1 MKHMALFIKKAV
13 VLLVCVC
20 SAFVNIHAQNVAR
33 VEYFIDTDPGFGNGT
48 AVSISQGQ
56 QDITANF
63 SVNINAVS
71 DGFHNLYVRSF
82 ATPYTVTEEGR
93 TVRKGG
99 WSLASVRS
107 FYKESLNTTNSTLPN
122 ITGGEYFIDADP
134 GHGKG
139 QPISVTP
146 GTNVTNVSFNV
157 NISNASIATGF
168 HNLYIRFRDA
178 NGRWSQ
184 ANVRTFYKEDIN
196 TTNSALPNITGGEYF
211 IDADPGMGKGLPVS
225 IVPATDLTNVSFNVN
240 ISNANITTGF
250 HNLFIRFKDANGRW
264 SQANVRTFYKEDVT
278 TTTNTL
284 PNITG
289 GEYFIDTDPGHGKGQ
304 SVSITPG
311 TNLTNVSFNV
321 NISNTNIAAGF
332 HNLYV
337 RFRDA
342 NGRWS
347 QANVRSFYKE
357 QLTGTTALPN
367 VVALEYFVDKD
378 PGFGNGK
385 RVNITPSTNITS
397 FSFPVDMSAVSI
409 GNHKIYVRALDAAGK
424 WSLVSSG
431 DFKVE
436 APSEIY
442 ITIGD
447 LPGSLCSGA
456 SFSIPFKVNTSYGS
470 NNVFTAQLS
479 NASGSFTSP
488 VNIGTLTSDTS
499 GSISAVLPAN
509 TAAGNDYRIRIIAS
523 SPLDTS
529 AAGAAIT
536 VSRLPD
542 QAFSISGPSQVCA
555 GSQTYSISSVA
566 PNTTYTWSLS
576 EGGTLTDNGTSATV
590 NWTTP
595 GTHTLTVTPSNSC
608 GNGQARTLQVIISS
622 GTPTITASGPLNFCQ
637 GGSVVLTSSAANG
650 NTWSTGATTQSITVT
665 QSGTYTVTTGG
676 TTCTATSEQVIVTV
690 TANTVPT
697 FNAIAP
703 FCAGAQAPSLPAS
716 SVNGIAGTW
725 SPAVISNMQSG
736 TYTFTP
742 TSATGCIA
750 SAQLPVTVMQAITPT
765 FNPIPDIT
773 PGGSVPALPTT
784 SLNGISGAWS
794 PAVISN
800 TQSGSYTFTPNGTPC
815 AVPVTINVVV
825 RTAVD
830 LAVQGVSASESAI
843 SSNDQVTVSWKVAN
857 VGSTQSLIDWT
868 EKIYLQS
875 TDGTNRTLL
884 KQAAYN
890 VDGVIAV
897 NQNISRSSVVTIPA
911 QLAVGDQA
919 VFVVE
924 IIPGATVQE
933 TAGTQSNNTGVQTT
947 PVSIRKMLSVSLS
960 ATQITEGTQ
969 NGISVTVSRTG
980 SLASA
985 VTVNIATELSGR
997 YTIPSTLTIPANQAA
1012 ASFTISANENN
1023 VTEGALQD
1031 TVSVTA
1037 GGFALAKAGFT
1048 LLDNDNPAL
1057 TISNLPAETTE
1068 GNTVTFRIS
1077 TSLAPSAALTVY
1089 LTSGNQNRFPLPAT
1103 VTIAAGATYVDVPVT
1118 LAQDSI
1124 PEISESVNIAAGAAN
1139 HSSANASIQVN
1150 DDDVPG
1156 LELVLQTNSIAESA
1170 GYYATQATLRRVAG
1184 SNSIAFTANLSASIS
1199 NTLILPQNISL
1210 AKGENEKTFYVGVL
1224 DNTQAEGDRQVTIT
1238 ASVFV
1243 SSCRCSAPPSSSG
1256 SVSASIK
1263 VTDDD
1268 GPALILSASPLTLA
1282 EGLTNAGTLKV
1293 TRNTATTQALTV
1305 NLSSSDAGEA
1315 TVPATVT
1322 IAAGSAFVEVP
1333 ITTVNDGVADGSKQV
1348 YFNATATGFSAGSVW
1363 VVVTDQNKPDF
1374 QITSATVS
1382 NSTVQAMALLN
1393 YRLSVKNTGFA
1404 TAPSGLLVRGYLSKN
1419 NVLDDA
1425 DTLIT
1430 AYTITSPITVGE
1442 TVQVVAAAD
1451 VPNLPGPYYLIFKA
1465 NPLSDITEL
1474 LLTNNT
1480 SQPVA
1485 VTINPDYKATAS
1497 VADAYYLQGTAVAI
1511 TGHAVKSNGTAAGNV
1526 AVDVYVINNGYR
1538 KTITTTTNAQGD
1550 FNTVYTPLTN
1560 EAGHYIVS
1568 AGYPGTNTSDEQDA
1582 FDILGVRINSGTVP
1596 QFRVTINDT
1605 LRGSLQVVNLS
1616 SRALNNFTI
1625 DKISVPG
1632 GSYIHFDTIQTL
1644 AGNATANIGYAVS
1657 GSSISPGTSFSVA
1670 GMKAVSREGTIQPMD
1685 VFYFCQA
1692 PNGYVEA
1699 DISSIDVSVSS
1710 AAGERS
1716 VQFKLIN
1723 KGNGY
1728 SGDIKLGLPNVNWLS
1743 SVTPV
1748 NIASLAPGD
1757 TTSVVLKFS
1766 ALDEVPFNY
1775 TINGTIG
1782 INTQNGNSFSIPF
1795 TFKKVSAT
1803 TGDVKVVATD
1813 QFTFYTEGGP
1823 NVAGAHVIIKNYYTG
1838 EIYAE
1843 GNTDNS
1849 GIFLA
1854 KGVPE
1859 GTHKIVV
1866 SKEKHLDYTNTLTIN
1881 PGNAITHTAFLNYQ
1895 AITYS
1900 WTVVPTAI
1908 QDEYDITLTAQF
1920 ETNVPAPVVTIEM
1933 PKTMPQLSGSETYAF
1948 NAILTN
1954 HGLVAAEDVTLNL
1967 PTDDE
1972 YEFVTNYTPARLL
1985 AQQSIQVPVIM
1996 RRKTSGGGS
2005 GRASYAAISNF
2016 LGIAPPSART
2026 STGGSNCTA
2035 FAGVVYWYKCSLS
2048 TGLWQKGGVLFSFS
2062 GRVCS
2067 SDPTTTTWD
2076 CLDCG
2081 GVIYGGGSGSYNI
2094 PCAIGC
2100 GTGVCY
2106 DCGSTYIPPPATT
2119 EKTSC
2124 ARCILDVIGA
2134 AAGCL
2139 SGAGGSGGG
2148 AAGAIS
2154 FATCLAGAVAD
2165 LDPVAAAMC
2174 HPDIPIPGPIGC
2186 AMGIAGA
2193 INSCSNTA
2201 VSGRLMPSAKQGEP
2215 PLGEAYITIGQHLQ
2229 AVSNFYTVRGNWG
2242 REYYGNL
2249 SMYDGWNDLL
2259 DKIAPYIDL
2268 RDSIR
2273 PAVQSAILAAMAGY
2287 DVPADSIKAFF
2298 TRWNTS
2304 LYAKSQGIL
2313 EPNAQ
2318 YPAIINWNYVKTC
2331 TDSLYNITK
2340 YALDLGYQSV
2350 YNMYEKDYADL
2361 NVLLDNQSKSV
2372 CASVTVQLSQKLTM
2386 TREAFKGTLEIFN
2399 GHPTDKMDSL
2409 TVNILIT
2416 DQNGV
2421 PSNGLFEIQTTSL
2434 TNLGNVTGTGNI
2446 AAQQK
2451 GSVEFLFIP
2460 EIGAAPTAPKL
2471 YKFGGSIRYFDPYA
2485 QAMVTMP
2492 LSNVELTVNPSPNLY
2507 LHYFMQRNI
2516 LGDDALTSPKIEPS
2530 IPAELGVLV
2539 ENQGYGPAVNMLISS
2554 AQPKIVDNEKGL
2566 AINFKLIGS
2575 NFQGQPKN
2583 LGVTDINFGTVPALQ
2598 SRVGEWYFTS
2608 SLLGKFVSYDAKVVH
2623 NNSFGNPDLSLV
2635 KGIKLHELTKSIRE
2649 YGTQGDGINDFLV
2662 NDLFDIYDVPDI
2674 IYFSQGMRTAK
2685 VYEAASGGFSSPVY
2699 PPSFTNTLTVTA
2711 SAVGWNYIKLND
2723 PGSGHYELKSVTR
2736 SDGQAIPLDNAWLT
2750 FVTLPVS
2757 QAPVYENKFHF
2768 VDTFPST
2775 SPVTYAVVWKP
2786 KATNVPEILDI
2797 TGAPESVTSQQVQQV
2812 TVVFNKAIDSST
2824 FNYQDLN
2831 LTFQGG
2837 PNIINSSVTITQTDT
2852 ATFVIDLSSVT
2863 TGNGFYNLTV
2873 QAADIADIYGING
2886 TDGRNITWSQFLT
2899 VPSVQAFLGLP
2910 ESRIAS
2916 AYDTIQVLFNLPID
2930 ITTVIPERFTILK
2943 DNAAQPG
2950 SITIDSIRADHK
2962 LFYLSG
2968 LGAMLTQN
2976 GEYEFVVDLPNIK
2989 SEDQE
2994 PGVQKQSVKL
3004 TVDNTGP
3011 SIVRIDTS
3019 HAGGLDPQHVTF
3031 VNIKFNENV
3040 YGFNISSVKLT
3051 RNGESVNLNIAQLS
3065 NTDLKTWM
3073 AGNFGIL
3080 TYPDGEYTFTVNTS
3094 GFTDAAG
3101 NHGSS
3106 SQQVAWMV
3114 NHAAQVNISNLKI
3127 TPDLGYSATDGI
3139 TSGLNLEATFSL
3151 SADASQVTVS
3161 QTDLSGENILTTL
3174 SNVAAGNITVPVTLI
3189 TGGNTGIKV
3198 TAIGTSG
3205 GSDTASVLFYTDQ
3218 LPLSGKWNFTSGQT
3232 LARQPDSISFSFSS
3246 RLLNDNA
3253 LANAVVFRKNGEAVN
3268 ASLQFSK
3275 INDTAYYVYGIRN
3288 ASTDAANYSISI
3300 DLSLV
3305 KKYISGLAGT
3315 GEAPVLWNVM
3325 AVNGQPV
3332 ANAGA
3337 DITIS
3342 APGTYTL
3349 NGAASSD
3356 PEGDQLSYEWTA
3368 PEGME
3373 LTDATTATPSFI
3385 ITAADYGKTYN
3396 FLLAVSDG
3404 NSFSTA
3410 VVQVTI
3416 TTPTAEIC
3424 DGIDNDGDGEVD
3436 EGFDK
3441 TNWYRDEDG
3450 DGYGNAAIVV
3460 QSCTQPA
3467 GYVSDNTD
3475 KNDKDN
3481 TVYPGAPELCDGK
3494 DNDGDGEVDED
3505 CAAASGTYYSKP
3517 SGDLHAVATWGTNPD
3532 GSGTAPSDFGDGK
3545 TFTLANR
3552 GNMYTL
3558 TGNWSLT
3565 GTLNIPSGARLAIN
3579 GNTLSLAMLTGTGT
3593 VSGSVTSSLA
3603 ITGTGDFGSLNF
3615 STGDGGSLKAFTLNR
3630 NGSVTIGSALS
3641 IYDIL
3646 TVTSGTLNTGNQL
3659 TLKSNADNT
3668 ARVTPVA
3675 GNIIGNV
3682 TVERYIPAR
3691 RAWRIMSA
3699 PVAGNQSINGAW
3711 QEGVTL
3717 FSPNPNPYPGYG
3729 TIITKGSAADGFDQ
3743 NLPGQANSI
3752 LSYDNATDTW
3762 KDVTNTRT
3770 NAVNKTAYFLFVR
3783 GDRTVTT
3790 SGTKPATL
3798 RATGPLKL
3806 GDQLIPTAANGYTA
3820 VANPF
3825 ASPINFATITRNNVD
3840 NSFYLWDPKMGGMYG
3855 VGAYVNISFN
3865 GTGYDMVPK
3874 AISPESQYIQS
3885 GQGFLVHASG
3895 SAGNIVIKESDK
3907 SVTPARNVFK
3917 EGEQTGNDDPVFVPA
3932 KDAYGIRISL
3942 QTGDTAGYT
3951 ILDEAFT
3958 SYSKNFEDKIDGMDV
3973 KKLYNVMEN
3982 ISLNRKGNTLMVER
3996 RSPIHDADTI
4006 YLKLDNTKERNYML
4020 EFNPEALKDVVSATL
4035 VDNYMHTTAAV
4046 STDKITQVHFV
4057 VNGDATSSGANR
4069 FMLVLTRKGAP
4080 PVQPSVK
4087 AYPNPVINGN
4097 IYLQF
4102 NNVEK
4107 GAYYIELTNSVG
4119 QVVARKIIHHTG
4131 VNTTHPVNLGV
4142 AMTSG
4147 IYQLSITGDHFKTI
4161 VKLFKK

>member
-1 MKHMALFIKKAV
+1 MKKMALFIKKAA

-20 SAFVNIHAQNVAR
+20 SAFANVHAQNIAR
-33 VEYFIDTDPGFGNGT
+33 VEYFIDTDPGFGSGT

-63 SVNINAVS
+63 SVNISAVS

-82 ATPYTVTEEGR
+82 ATPYTVTEEGK
-93 TVRKGG
+93 TVSKGG

-107 FYKESLNTTNSTLPN
+107 FYKES
-122 ITGGEYFIDADP
+122 
-134 GHGKG
+134 
-139 QPISVTP
+139 
-146 GTNVTNVSFNV
+146 
-157 NISNASIATGF
+157 IA
-168 HNLYIRFRDA
+168 
-178 NGRWSQ
+178 
-184 ANVRTFYKEDIN
+184 
-196 TTNSALPNITGGEYF
+196 
-211 IDADPGMGKGLPVS
+211 
-225 IVPATDLTNVSFNVN
+225 
-240 ISNANITTGF
+240 
-250 HNLFIRFKDANGRW
+250 
-264 SQANVRTFYKEDVT
+264 

-289 GEYFIDTDPGHGKGQ
+289 GEYFIDTDPGFGKGQ
-304 SVSITPG
+304 PVSITPG
-311 TNLTNVSFNV
+311 TDLTNVSFNVNISNANIATGFHNLFMRFRDANGRWSQTNVRTFYKEDINTTSNTLPNITGGEYFIDNDPGHGKGQSISITPGTDLTNVSFNV
-321 NISNTNIAAGF
+321 NISNTSIAAGF

-357 QLTGTTALPN
+357 QLTGATALPN
-367 VVALEYFVDKD
+367 VVALEYFVDTD
-378 PGFGNGK
+378 PGVGK
-385 RVNITPSTNITS
+385 GKKVNVTPSTNITS
-397 FSFPVDMSAVSI
+397 FNFPVDMSDVSI

-442 ITIGD
+442 ITIGK
-447 LPGSLCSGA
+447 LPESLCSGVA
-456 SFSIPFKVNTSYGS
+456 FGIPFTVNTSYGS

-479 NASGSFTSP
+479 DASGNFASP
-488 VNIGTLTSDTS
+488 VNVGTLSSGNS
-499 GSISAVLPAN
+499 GSINATLPAN
-509 TAAGNDYRIRIIAS
+509 TAAGNGYRIRIIAS

-529 AAGAAIT
+529 AAGATIT
-536 VSRLPD
+536 VLRLPD
-542 QAFSISGPSQVCA
+542 QAFSISGPSQACT
-555 GSQTYSISSVA
+555 GSQTYSISNIA

-576 EGGTLTDNGTSATV
+576 EGGTLTDNGSSATV
-590 NWTTP
+590 NWATP

-622 GTPTITASGPLNFCQ
+622 GTPTITASGPLNFCES
-637 GGSVVLTSSAANG
+637 GSVVLTSSAASG

-676 TTCTATSEQVIVTV
+676 TTCTATSEEVIVTV
-690 TANTVPT
+690 TANTIPT

-703 FCAGAQAPSLPAS
+703 FCAGTQAPTLPAS

-750 SAQLPVTVMQAITPT
+750 SAQLPVTVMPAITPA
-765 FNPIPDIT
+765 FNAIPDIT
-773 PGGSVPALPTT
+773 PGGSVPPLPAT
-784 SLNGISGAWS
+784 SLNGVSGTWS

-800 TQSGSYTFTPNGTPC
+800 TQSGSYTFTPVGTPC

-830 LAVQGVSASESAI
+830 LAVQNVSASQTAI
-843 SSNDQVTVSWKVAN
+843 SSNDQVTVSWNVAN
-857 VGSTQSLIDWT
+857 TGSAQSLIDWT

-884 KQAAYN
+884 KQTTYN

-897 NQNISRSSVVTIPA
+897 NQNIARSSVVTIPA

-924 IIPGATVQE
+924 IVPGATVQE
-933 TAGTQSNNTGVQTT
+933 IAGTQANNTGVQAT

-980 SLASA
+980 SLAGA
-985 VTVNIATELSGR
+985 LTVNIATDLSGR

-1012 ASFTISANENN
+1012 ASFTIGANENN
-1023 VTEGALQD
+1023 ATEGPLQD
-1031 TVSVTA
+1031 TVRITA
-1037 GGFALAKAGFT
+1037 SGFASAKAGFT
-1048 LLDNDNPAL
+1048 LLDNDNPTL

-1089 LTSGNQNRFPLPAT
+1089 LTSGNQKRFPLPAT
-1103 VTIAAGATYVDVPVT
+1103 VTIAAGATYVDVPVA
-1118 LAQDSI
+1118 LVQDSI
-1124 PEISESVNIAAGAAN
+1124 PEISESVSIAAGAAN
-1139 HSSANASIQVN
+1139 HISASASILVN

-1156 LELVLQTNSIAESA
+1156 LELVIQTNTIAESA
-1170 GYYATQATLRRVAG
+1170 GYYATQATLRRISG
-1184 SNSIAFTANLSASIS
+1184 SNSIAFTASLSASIS

-1224 DNTQAEGDRQVTIT
+1224 DNTQAEGDRQVIIT

-1243 SSCRCSAPPSSSG
+1243 SSCGCSAPPSSSG
-1256 SVSASIK
+1256 SVSATIK

-1268 GPALILSASPLTLA
+1268 GPALILSANPLTLA
-1282 EGLTNAGTLKV
+1282 EGLTNAGTLRI

-1305 NLSSSDAGEA
+1305 NLSSSNTGEA
-1315 TVPATVT
+1315 TVPATAT

-1333 ITTVNDGVADGSKQV
+1333 ITTINDGVADGNKQV
-1348 YFNATATGFSAGSVW
+1348 YFNATASGLSTGSVW
-1363 VVVTDQNKPDF
+1363 IVVTDQNKPDL

-1382 NSTVQAMALLN
+1382 NSTLQAMALLN
-1393 YRLSVKNTGFA
+1393 YRLSVKNTGLA

-1419 NVLDDA
+1419 TVLDDA
-1425 DTLIT
+1425 DTLLT
-1430 AYTITSPITVGE
+1430 EYTITSPIAVGE
-1442 TVQVVAAAD
+1442 TVQVVDAAG
-1451 VPNLPGPYYLIFKA
+1451 VPNLPGGYYLIFKV

-1485 VTINPDYKATAS
+1485 VTINPDYTATAS
-1497 VADAYYLQGTAVAI
+1497 VANAYYLQGTAVAI

-1538 KTITTTTNAQGD
+1538 KTIAATTNAQGD
-1550 FNTVYTPLTN
+1550 FSTVYTPLTN
-1560 EAGHYIVS
+1560 EAGHYMVS
-1568 AGYPGTNTSDEQDA
+1568 AGYPGTNTSEEQDA
-1582 FDILGVRINSGTVP
+1582 FDILGVRINSGAVP
-1596 QFRVTINDT
+1596 QFKVTINDT

-1616 SRALNNFTI
+1616 NQALNDFTI

-1632 GSYIHFDTIQTL
+1632 GASIHFDTIQTL
-1644 AGNATANIGYAVS
+1644 AGNATASIGYEVS
-1657 GSSISPGTSFSVA
+1657 GSSISPGTVFSVA
-1670 GMKAVSREGTIQPMD
+1670 GMNAVSREGTIQPLNI
-1685 VFYFCQA
+1685 FYFCQA

-1699 DISSIDVSVSS
+1699 DISSIDVSISP
-1710 AAGERS
+1710 AAGEKS

-1728 SGDIKLGLPNVNWLS
+1728 SGDIKLSLPNANWLN

-1748 NIASLAPGD
+1748 NISSLAPGD
-1757 TTSVVLKFS
+1757 TTTVVLKFS

-1775 TINGTIG
+1775 TINGTIAV
-1782 INTQNGNSFSIPF
+1782 NTQNGNSFSIPF
-1795 TFKKVSAT
+1795 AFRKVSAT

-1813 QFTFYTEGGP
+1813 QFTYYTEGGP
-1823 NVAGAHVIIKNYYTG
+1823 NVAGAHVTIKNYYTG

-1854 KGVPE
+1854 TGVPE

-1881 PGNAITHTAFLNYQ
+1881 PGNTITHTAFLNYQ

-1933 PKTMPQLSGSETYAF
+1933 PKTMPQLSGNDSYAF

-1954 HGLVAAEDVTLNL
+1954 HGLIAAEDVTLNL
-1967 PTDDE
+1967 PTDNE
-1972 YEFVTNYTPARLL
+1972 YEFITNYTPARLL
-1985 AQQSIQVPVIM
+1985 AQQSIQVPIIM
-1996 RRKTSGGGS
+1996 RRKAANGGS
-2005 GRASYAAISNF
+2005 GRLSYSAISDF

-2026 STGGSNCTA
+2026 NGGPGNCTA
-2035 FAGVVYWYKCSLS
+2035 FTGVVYWYKCNLS
-2048 TGLWQKGGVLFSFS
+2048 TGLWQQGGALFTYQ
-2062 GRVCS
+2062 GRVC
-2067 SDPTTTTWD
+2067 D
-2076 CLDCG
+2076 
-2081 GVIYGGGSGSYNI
+2081 GGGGGGTGDGILIGSGNFPYNGNGVYYNI
-2094 PCAIGC
+2094 PCVVGC
-2100 GTGVCY
+2100 GTAIGGTSSTAPQITEKKSCV
-2106 DCGSTYIPPPATT
+2106 DCLNDLTDAISDCFDIPPPVKCFP
-2119 EKTSC
+2119 KTL
-2124 ARCILDVIGA
+2124 IQNGGPKEYVL
-2134 AAGCL
+2134 CL
-2139 SGAGGSGGG
+2139 IEETIPSLEDIIEEIASKIPYVDKLLCLKKLLE
-2148 AAGAIS
+2148 AL
-2154 FATCLAGAVAD
+2154 ATCLASAEE
-2165 LDPVAAAMC
+2165 
-2174 HPDIPIPGPIGC
+2174 
-2186 AMGIAGA
+2186 
-2193 INSCSNTA
+2193 SR
-2201 VSGRLMPSAKQGEP
+2201 VSGVSQRKGE
-2215 PLGEAYITIGQHLQ
+2215 LGN
-2229 AVSNFYTVRGNWG
+2229 VG
-2242 REYYGNL
+2242 REFYDNL
-2249 SMYDGWNDLL
+2249 KVVEKSYKARVDWNTEYFGELSTSDGWKQLSAMITPNIESLTAFSL
-2259 DKIAPYIDL
+2259 QK
-2268 RDSIR
+2268 RDSIIEKM
-2273 PAVQSAILAAMAGY
+2273 SGY
-2287 DVPADSIKAFF
+2287 DVSTADLLAFF
-2298 TRWNTS
+2298 TRWNAS
-2304 LYAKSQGIL
+2304 IEALNNNIL

-2318 YPAIINWNYVKTC
+2318 YPGIINWKLAKSYSDALVDAHNYAV
-2331 TDSLYNITK
+2331 N
-2340 YALDLGYQSV
+2340 
-2350 YNMYEKDYADL
+2350 KDFATVEDMHAAA
-2361 NVLLDNQSKSV
+2361 NKGIQEIIDNQKNAV

-2416 DQNGV
+2416 DENGV
-2421 PSNGLFEIQTTSL
+2421 PSNGLFEIQTKSL
-2434 TNLGNVTGTGNI
+2434 TNLSNVTGTGNI

-2471 YKFGGSIRYFDPYA
+2471 YRFGGSIRYFDPYA

-2492 LSNVELTVNPSPNLY
+2492 LSDVELTVNPSPNLY

-2530 IPAELGVLV
+2530 IPAELAVLV

-2554 AQPKIVDNEKGL
+2554 AQPKIIENEKGL
-2566 AINFKLIGS
+2566 AINFNLIGS

-2583 LGVTDINFGTVPALQ
+2583 LGVTDINFGTVPALE

-2662 NDLFDIYDVPDI
+2662 NDLFDVHDVPDM

-2685 VYEAASGGFSSPVY
+2685 VYEAASGSFSSPVY

-2711 SAVGWNYIKLND
+2711 SATGWNYIKLND

-2736 SDGQAIPLDNAWLT
+2736 SDGQVIPLDNAWLT

-2757 QAPVYENKFHF
+2757 QAPVYEDKFHF
-2768 VDTFPST
+2768 VDSFPST
-2775 SPVTYAVVWKP
+2775 SPVTYTVIWKP
-2786 KATNVPEILDI
+2786 KATNVPEILEI
-2797 TGAPESVTSQQVQQV
+2797 TGPPEAVTSQQVQQV

-2824 FNYQDLN
+2824 FNYQDLS

-2837 PNIINSSVTITQTDT
+2837 PNIINSSVTVTQTDT

-2899 VPSVQAFLGLP
+2899 VPAVQAFLALP

-2930 ITTVIPERFTILK
+2930 ITTVTPERFTILK
-2943 DNAAQPG
+2943 DNVAQPG

-2968 LGAMLTQN
+2968 LGAILTQN

-2994 PGVQKQSVKL
+2994 PGVQTQSVKL

-3011 SIVRIDTS
+3011 SVVSIDTS

-3040 YGFNISSVKLT
+3040 YGFNVSSVTLT
-3051 RNGESVNLNIAQLS
+3051 RNGEVVYLNIAQLS

-3073 AGNFGIL
+3073 AGNFGTL

-3106 SQQVAWMV
+3106 SQQVTWTV
-3114 NHAAQVNISNLKI
+3114 NHAALVNISNLKV

-3151 SADASQVTVS
+3151 SNNASQVTVS

-3189 TGGNTGIKV
+3189 AGGNTGIKV
-3198 TAIGTSG
+3198 TATGAGG
-3205 GSDTASVLFYTDQ
+3205 GSDTAGILFYTDQ

-3232 LARQPDSISFSFSS
+3232 LASQPDTISLSFSS
-3246 RLLNDNA
+3246 KLLNDA
-3253 LANAVVFRKNGEAVN
+3253 DLANAVALKKDGAAINN

-3275 INDTAYYVYGIRN
+3275 INDTAYYVYGIRS
-3288 ASTDAANYSISI
+3288 ASTNAANYSISI
-3300 DLSLV
+3300 NLSLL
-3305 KKYISGLAGT
+3305 KKYLSGLAGA
-3315 GEAPVLWNVM
+3315 GEATVLWNVV
-3325 AVNGQPV
+3325 AVNRQPV

-3337 DITIS
+3337 DITIT

-3349 NGAASSD
+3349 NGSASSD

-3368 PEGME
+3368 PEGVE
-3373 LTDATTATPSFI
+3373 LTGANTATPSFTV
-3385 ITAADYGKTYN
+3385 TAAHYGKTFT

-3404 NSFSTA
+3404 NSFSTDI
-3410 VVQVTI
+3410 VQVNI
-3416 TTPTAEIC
+3416 TAPTAEIC

-3441 TNWYRDEDG
+3441 PNWYRDEDG
-3450 DGYGNAAIVV
+3450 DGYGNPEIVV

-3505 CAAASGTYYSKP
+3505 CTATSGTYYSKP
-3517 SGDLHAVATWGTNPD
+3517 AGDLHTLPTWGTNAD

-3552 GNMYTL
+3552 GNVYTL

-3565 GTLNIPSGARLAIN
+3565 GTLHIPSGAQLAIN
-3579 GNTLSLAMLTGTGT
+3579 GNTLSLAVLTGTGT
-3593 VSGSVTSSLA
+3593 VSGSATSSLA
-3603 ITGTGDFGSLNF
+3603 ITGTGDFGTLNF
-3615 STGDGGSLKAFTLNR
+3615 SSGNGGSLKALTVDR
-3630 NGSVTIGSALS
+3630 NGSVTIGTALS

-3646 TVTSGTLNTGNQL
+3646 TVNNGTLGTGDQI

-3675 GNIIGNV
+3675 GNIIGSV

-3691 RAWRIMSA
+3691 RAWRLMSA
-3699 PVAGNQSINGAW
+3699 PVAGDQSINAAW

-3717 FSPNPNPYPGYG
+3717 SSPNPNPYPGYG

-3743 NLPGQANSI
+3743 NLPGQAYSI

-3770 NAVNKTAYFLFVR
+3770 NAVNKIPYFLFVR

-3790 SGTKPATL
+3790 TGTKPTTL
-3798 RATGPLKL
+3798 RVTGPLKL
-3806 GDQLIPTAANGYTA
+3806 GDQRIPTATNGYTA

-3840 NSFYLWDPKMGGMYG
+3840 NSFYLWDPKVGGTYG

-3885 GQGFLVHASG
+3885 GQGFLVHSSG
-3895 SAGNIVIKESDK
+3895 NAGSIVIKESDK
-3907 SVTPARNVFK
+3907 SATPARNVFK
-3917 EGEQTGNDDPVFVPA
+3917 AGEQTGDDDPVFVPA

-3942 QTGDTAGYT
+3942 QTGDTAGYSV
-3951 ILDEAFT
+3951 LDEVFT

-3996 RSPIHDADTI
+3996 RSPINDADTI
-4006 YLKLDNTKERNYML
+4006 YLKLDNTKEKNYML
-4020 EFNPEALKDVVSATL
+4020 EFNPEALKNVVSAVL
-4035 VDNYMHTTAAV
+4035 VDNYMHSTVAV
-4046 STDKITQVHFV
+4046 STEEITQVHFV

-4069 FMLVLTRKGAP
+4069 FMLVLTRKGAQ

-4087 AYPNPVINGN
+4087 AYPNPVTDGN

-4102 NNVEK
+4102 SNIEK
-4107 GAYYIELTNSVG
+4107 GAYYIELTSSVG
-4119 QVVARKIIHHTG
+4119 QVVVRKIIHHTG
-4131 VNTTHPVNLGV
+4131 ENITHPVNIGV

-4147 IYQLSITGDHFKTI
+4147 IYQLRITGDHFKTI

>member
-1 MKHMALFIKKAV
+1 MDNIALFIKKATL
-13 VLLVCVC
+13 LLVCVC
-20 SAFVNIHAQNVAR
+20 SAFAIVHAQNIAR

-71 DGFHNLYVRSF
+71 DGFHNLYVRSL
-82 ATPYTVTEEGR
+82 ATPYTVTEEGK

-107 FYKESLNTTNSTLPN
+107 FYKESFNSTNSTLPN
-122 ITGGEYFIDADP
+122 ITGGEYFIDTDP

-139 QPISVTP
+139 QPVSITP
-146 GTNVTNVSFNV
+146 GNDLTNVSFNI
-157 NISNASIATGF
+157 NISNANIGTGF

-196 TTNSALPNITGGEYF
+196 ITNSTLPNITGGEYF
-211 IDADPGMGKGLPVS
+211 IDTEPGLGKGQPVS
-225 IVPATDLTNVSFNVN
+225 IVPATDLTNVSFNIN
-240 ISNANITTGF
+240 ISNANITPGF

-264 SQANVRTFYKEDVT
+264 SQTNVRTFYKEDIT
-278 TTTNTL
+278 TTTNTV

-304 SVSITPG
+304 SISITPG
-311 TNLTNVSFNV
+311 ANLTNVSFNV

-347 QANVRSFYKE
+347 QTNVRSFYKE
-357 QLTGTTALPN
+357 QFTGTTALPN
-367 VVALEYFVDKD
+367 VVALEYFVDTD
-378 PGFGNGK
+378 PGFGKGK
-385 RVNITPSTNITS
+385 RVNVTPSTNITS
-397 FSFPVDMSAVSI
+397 FNFPVDMSAVSI

-431 DFKVE
+431 DFEVE
-436 APSEIY
+436 AASEIY

-479 NASGSFTSP
+479 NASGSFASP

-523 SPLDTS
+523 SPFDTS
-529 AAGAAIT
+529 AAGSSIV

-542 QAFSISGPSQVCA
+542 QAFSISGPSQACA

-595 GTHTLTVTPSNSC
+595 GTHTLTVTPSNDC

-665 QSGTYTVTTGG
+665 QSGTYSVTTGG
-676 TTCTATSEQVIVTV
+676 TTCTATSEEVIVTV
-690 TANTVPT
+690 TSNTVPT
-697 FNAIAP
+697 FNAIVP
-703 FCAGAQAPSLPAS
+703 FCAGTQAPTLPATS
-716 SVNGIAGTW
+716 INGIAGTW
-725 SPAVISNMQSG
+725 SPAVINNAQSG

-742 TSATGCIA
+742 SSTTGCIA
-750 SAQLPVTVMQAITPT
+750 NVQLTVVVLPTITPT
-765 FNPIPDIT
+765 FNAIPDIT
-773 PGGSVPALPTT
+773 PGGSVPTLPTT
-784 SLNGISGAWS
+784 SLNGISGSWD

-800 TQSGSYTFTPNGTPC
+800 TQSGSYIFTPNGTPC

-830 LAVQGVSASESAI
+830 LAVLDVSANQTTI
-843 SSNDQVTVSWKVAN
+843 SSNDEVTISWKVAN
-857 VGSTQSLIDWT
+857 LGSAQSLIDWT

-875 TDGTNRTLL
+875 TDGTNRSLL
-884 KQAAYN
+884 KQTAYN
-890 VDGVIAV
+890 VDGAIAV
-897 NQNISRSSVVTIPA
+897 NQHISRSSVVTIPA
-911 QLAVGDQA
+911 QLAVGDQG

-924 IIPGATVQE
+924 IVPGATVHE
-933 TAGTQSNNTGVQTT
+933 TAGTQTNNTGVQST

-980 SLASA
+980 SLTGAL
-985 VTVNIATELSGR
+985 TVNIATDLLGR
-997 YTIPSTLTIPANQAA
+997 YTIPSTLIIPANQAA
-1012 ASFTISANENN
+1012 ASFTIGANENN
-1023 VTEGALQD
+1023 VFEGPLQD
-1031 TVSVTA
+1031 TVHVTA
-1037 GGFALAKAGFT
+1037 GGFTSAKAGFI

-1057 TISNLPAETTE
+1057 SFSNLPAETSE
-1068 GNTVTFRIS
+1068 GNTLTFRIS
-1077 TSLAPSAALTVY
+1077 TSFAPPAPLTVY
-1089 LTSGNQNRFPLPAT
+1089 LTSGNQNRFPLPAS
-1103 VTIAAGATYVDVPVT
+1103 VTIAAGATYTDVTVS
-1118 LAQDSI
+1118 LVQDSI
-1124 PEISESVNIAAGAAN
+1124 PEISESVSIAAGAAN
-1139 HSSANASIQVN
+1139 HISASTSILVN

-1156 LELVLQTNSIAESA
+1156 LELVLQTNTIAEAA
-1170 GYYATQATLRRVAG
+1170 GYYATQATLRRISG
-1184 SNSIAFTANLSASIS
+1184 SNSIAFTASLSASIS

-1243 SSCRCSAPPSSSG
+1243 SSCGCSAPPSSSG

-1293 TRNTATTQALTV
+1293 TRNTAATQALTV
-1305 NLSSSDAGEA
+1305 NLSSSDADEA

-1333 ITTVNDGVADGSKQV
+1333 ITTINDGVADGSKQV

-1382 NSTVQAMALLN
+1382 NGTVQAMALLN

-1404 TAPSGLLVRGYLSKN
+1404 TAPSGLLIRGYLSKN

-1430 AYTITSPITVGE
+1430 EYTITSPITVGE

-1474 LLTNNT
+1474 LLTNNI

-1485 VTINPDYKATAS
+1485 ITINPDYTATAS
-1497 VADAYYLQGTAVAI
+1497 VADDYYLQGTAVTI

-1526 AVDVYVINNGYR
+1526 TVDVYVINNGYR
-1538 KTITTTTNAQGD
+1538 KIITTTTNAQGD
-1550 FNTVYTPLTN
+1550 FNTVYTPLTK

-1596 QFRVTINDT
+1596 QFKVTINDT
-1605 LRGSLQVVNLS
+1605 LQGSLQVVNLS
-1616 SRALNNFTI
+1616 SQALNNFTI
-1625 DKISVPG
+1625 DKINVPG
-1632 GSYIHFDTIQTL
+1632 GSYIHFDTIQIL

-1670 GMKAVSREGTIQPMD
+1670 GMKAVSGEGTIQPMD

-1699 DISSIDVSVSS
+1699 DISSIDVSVSP

-1716 VQFKLIN
+1716 VQFRLIN

-1728 SGDIKLGLPNVNWLS
+1728 SGDIKLSLPNANWLS

-1748 NIASLAPGD
+1748 NISSLAPGD
-1757 TTSVVLKFS
+1757 TTSVILKFS

-1775 TINGTIG
+1775 TIKGSIG

-1803 TGDVKVVATD
+1803 TGDVKVIATD

-1854 KGVPE
+1854 TGVPE
-1859 GTHKIVV
+1859 GTHRIVV

-1881 PGNAITHTAFLNYQ
+1881 PGNTIVHTAFLNYQ

-1920 ETNVPAPVVTIEM
+1920 ETNVPVPVVTIEM
-1933 PKTMPQLSGSETYAF
+1933 PKTMPQLSGNETYAF

-1954 HGLVAAEDVTLNL
+1954 HGLIAAEDVTLNL
-1967 PTDDE
+1967 PSDDE

-1996 RRKTSGGGS
+1996 RRKAASGGS
-2005 GRASYAAISNF
+2005 GRVSYTAISNF

-2026 STGGSNCTA
+2026 SSGGSNCTA

-2067 SDPTTTTWD
+2067 SGPTTTTWT

-2081 GVIYGGGSGSYNI
+2081 GVIYGGSSVDYKI

-2100 GTGVCY
+2100 GTEVCY

-2124 ARCILDVIGA
+2124 ARCILDIIGA
-2134 AAGCL
+2134 AAGCAT
-2139 SGAGGSGGG
+2139 GGGSSA
-2148 AAGAIS
+2148 AAGAVS
-2154 FATCLAGAVAD
+2154 FGTCLAAAVWD

-2186 AMGIAGA
+2186 AMGISGA
-2193 INSCSNTA
+2193 ISSCSNTS
-2201 VSGRLMPSAKQGEP
+2201 VSGRLAPSLKLGEP

-2229 AVSNFYTVRGNWG
+2229 AVSNFYTVRSNWG
-2242 REYYGNL
+2242 KEYYGNL
-2249 SMYDGWNDLL
+2249 SVYDGWNDLL
-2259 DKIAPYIDL
+2259 DKIAPYIDIQ
-2268 RDSIR
+2268 DSIR
-2273 PAVQSAILAAMAGY
+2273 PAVQSAILAQMAGY

-2298 TRWNTS
+2298 ARWNTS
-2304 LYAKSQGIL
+2304 LYARSQGIL

-2350 YNMYEKDYADL
+2350 YDMYEKDYADL
-2361 NVLLDNQSKSV
+2361 NELLDNQSKSV

-2416 DQNGV
+2416 DENGV
-2421 PSNGLFEIQTTSL
+2421 PSNGLFEIQTKSL
-2434 TNLGNVTGTGNI
+2434 TNLSNVTGTGSI

-2451 GSVEFLFIP
+2451 GAVEFLFIP
-2460 EIGAAPTAPKL
+2460 EIGAAPTTPKQ

-2530 IPAELGVLV
+2530 IPAELAVMV

-2554 AQPKIVDNEKGL
+2554 AQPKIIENEKGL

-2608 SLLGKFVSYDAKVVH
+2608 SLLGKFVSYDAKVVY

-2635 KGIKLHELTKSIRE
+2635 KGIKLHELTKSIKE
-2649 YGTQGDGINDFLV
+2649 YGAPGDGINDFLV
-2662 NDLFDIYDVPDI
+2662 NDLFDVHDVPDI

-2685 VYEAASGGFSSPVY
+2685 VYEAASGSFSSPVY

-2723 PGSGHYELKSVTR
+2723 PGSGHYELQSVTR

-2768 VDTFPST
+2768 VDTFSTT
-2775 SPVTYAVVWKP
+2775 SPLTYTVIWKA
-2786 KATNVPEILDI
+2786 KATHVPEILDI

-2824 FNYQDLN
+2824 FNYQDLS

-2837 PNIINSSVTITQTDT
+2837 PNIINPSVKVTQTDT
-2852 ATFVIDLSSVT
+2852 ATFVIDLSSLT

-2873 QAADIADIYGING
+2873 QAAEIADIYGING

-2899 VPSVQAFLGLP
+2899 VPAVQAFLGLP
-2910 ESRIAS
+2910 ESRMAS

-2930 ITTVIPERFTILK
+2930 TTTVTPERFTILK
-2943 DNAAQPG
+2943 DNVAQPG
-2950 SITIDSIRADHK
+2950 SIIIDSIRADHK

-2968 LGAMLTQN
+2968 LGNILTQN

-2994 PGVQKQSVKL
+2994 PGVQAQSVKL

-3011 SIVRIDTS
+3011 SIVSIDTS

-3051 RNGESVNLNIAQLS
+3051 RNGEVVPLNIAQLS

-3073 AGNFGIL
+3073 AGNFDIL

-3101 NHGSS
+3101 NHGGS
-3106 SQQVAWMV
+3106 SQQVTWTV
-3114 NHAAQVNISNLKI
+3114 NHATLVNISNLKV

-3139 TSGLNLEATFSL
+3139 TSGLNLEVTFSL
-3151 SADASQVTVS
+3151 GNNASQVTVS
-3161 QTDLSGENILTTL
+3161 QTDLSGEYTLAIL
-3174 SNVAAGNITVPVTLI
+3174 SNITAGNITVPITLI
-3189 TGGNTGIKV
+3189 TGGNAGIKV
-3198 TAIGTSG
+3198 TAIEADG

-3232 LARQPDSISFSFSS
+3232 LVNQPDSISFSFSS
-3246 RLLNDNA
+3246 GLLNDNA
-3253 LANAVVFRKNGEAVN
+3253 LVNAVVLRKNGAIVN
-3268 ASLQFSK
+3268 TPLQFSK

-3288 ASTDAANYSISI
+3288 VSTDAANYSIS
-3300 DLSLV
+3300 LNLPLL
-3305 KKYISGLAGT
+3305 KKYVSGLSGT
-3315 GEAPVLWNVM
+3315 GEATVLWNVIS
-3325 AVNGQPV
+3325 VNRQPV
-3332 ANAGA
+3332 ADAGS
-3337 DITIS
+3337 DITIT

-3356 PEGDQLSYEWTA
+3356 PEGDPLSYEWTA
-3368 PEGME
+3368 PDGIE
-3373 LTDATTATPSFI
+3373 LSDANIATPSFT
-3385 ITAADYGKTYN
+3385 ITVADYDHTYT
-3396 FLLAVSDG
+3396 FLLTVSDG
-3404 NSFSTA
+3404 NSFSTD
-3410 VVQVTI
+3410 VVQVKV
-3416 TTPTAEIC
+3416 TAPSEEVC
-3424 DGIDNDGDGEVD
+3424 DGIDNDGDGDVD
-3436 EGFDK
+3436 EGC
-3441 TNWYRDEDG
+3441 T
-3450 DGYGNAAIVV
+3450 AIPF
-3460 QSCTQPA
+3460 S
-3467 GYVSDNTD
+3467 
-3475 KNDKDN
+3475 
-3481 TVYPGAPELCDGK
+3481 
-3494 DNDGDGEVDED
+3494 
-3505 CAAASGTYYSKP
+3505 YYSKP
-3517 SGDLHAVATWGTNPD
+3517 SGDLHNTATWGTNPD
-3532 GSGTAPSDFGDGK
+3532 GSGAIPTDFGEGK
-3545 TFTLANR
+3545 TFNLTNR
-3552 GNMYTL
+3552 GNAYML

-3565 GTLNIPSGARLAIN
+3565 GTLHIPSGTQLVLN
-3579 GNTLSLAMLTGTGT
+3579 GNILSLAALSGTGA
-3593 VSGSVTSSLA
+3593 VSGSATSSLV
-3603 ITGTGDFGSLNF
+3603 ITGNGDFGTLHF

-3659 TLKSNADNT
+3659 TLKSNANNT
-3668 ARVTPVA
+3668 ARVSPVT
-3675 GNIIGNV
+3675 GNIIGNI

-3699 PVAGNQSINGAW
+3699 PVAGNQSINEAW

-3717 FSPNPNPYPGYG
+3717 SSPNSNPYPGYG
-3729 TIITKGSAADGFDQ
+3729 TIITKGTAADGFDQ
-3743 NLPGQANSI
+3743 NLKGQTYSI
-3752 LSYDNATDTW
+3752 LSYHNPTNSW
-3762 KDVTNTRT
+3762 VNVTSTRA
-3770 NAVNKTAYFLFVR
+3770 NAVNKMPYFLFVR
-3783 GDRTVTT
+3783 GDRSVTT
-3790 SGTKPATL
+3790 TGSKPTTL
-3798 RATGPLKL
+3798 RVTGPLKT
-3806 GDQLIPTAANGYTA
+3806 GDQVIPTAANGYTA
-3820 VANPF
+3820 VSNPF

-3840 NSFYLWDPKMGGMYG
+3840 NSFYVWDPKMGGAKG

-3865 GTGYDMVPK
+3865 GTGYDMVPQ

-3885 GQGFLVHASG
+3885 GQGFLVHSSVGAG
-3895 SAGNIVIKESDK
+3895 SVIIKESDK
-3907 SVTPARNVFK
+3907 SPTPSRNVFK
-3917 EGEQTGNDDPVFVPA
+3917 VNGERDEDDLFVPA
-3932 KDAYGIRISL
+3932 RNAFGIRINL
-3942 QTGDTAGYT
+3942 QTTDSIGYT
-3951 ILDEAFT
+3951 VMDEVFT
-3958 SYSKNFEDKIDGMDV
+3958 SYSKNFNNGIDAMDV

-3982 ISLNRKGNTLMVER
+3982 LSLYRSGQDLMVDR
-3996 RSPIHDADTI
+3996 RLPFSDADTLI
-4006 YLKLDNTKERNYML
+4006 LRLGNTQQKNYLF
-4020 EFNPEALKDVVSATL
+4020 EFNPIALKDVTSAIL
-4035 VDNYMHTTAAV
+4035 VDNYMHSITTI
-4046 STDKITQVHFV
+4046 STSEITQVHFM
-4057 VNGDATSSGANR
+4057 VNGDAASSGASR
-4069 FMLVLTRKGAP
+4069 FELVLTRKD
-4080 PVQPSVK
+4080 VQPAEPLIK
-4087 AYPNPVINGN
+4087 AYPNPMSGADVNLSFRNVPQGKYHLQLINS
-4097 IYLQF
+4097 I
-4102 NNVEK
+4102 
-4107 GAYYIELTNSVG
+4107 G
-4119 QVVARKIIHHTG
+4119 QVVSQKIILHQGANITHHIRMGTAIT
-4131 VNTTHPVNLGV
+4131 N
-4142 AMTSG
+4142 G
-4147 IYQLSITGDHFKTI
+4147 IYHLQITGEQYRTQI
-4161 VKLFKK
+4161 KLLKK